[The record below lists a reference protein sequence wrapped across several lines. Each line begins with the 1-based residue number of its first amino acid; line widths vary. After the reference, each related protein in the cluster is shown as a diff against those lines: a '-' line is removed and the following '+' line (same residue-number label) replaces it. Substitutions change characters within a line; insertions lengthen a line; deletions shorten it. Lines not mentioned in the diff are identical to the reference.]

1 MDVGKEQLCYVTCDD
16 CLAARVVPP
25 GMYHEG
31 AGGEVQAAGS
41 LSGPHAEGAQVS
53 PTAKGKKPSPV

>member
-1 MDVGKEQLCYVTCDD
+1 MQRGDHP
-16 CLAARVVPP
+16 AAHVVAPA

-41 LSGPHAEGAQVS
+41 LSGSHAEGAQVS
-53 PTAKGKKPSPV
+53 PTSEGKWNSHV